1 MDFKQKKY
9 IFTFV
14 IGIQKED
21 KAMTEQEA
29 KVLAE
34 PIVKEI
40 VDCMADGR
48 YDLIPKYAGFQDET
62 TTVDDFKEWAEGYLE
77 DNELSHYDRYGVPN
91 NFQPSY
97 DKSLYHQF
105 SVYLYNNGT
114 GFEVDYDL
122 TTDSELNDLTLI
134 MEFLFSD
141 NGIKANIVD
150 IHVL

>member
-1 MDFKQKKY
+1 
-9 IFTFV
+9 
-14 IGIQKED
+14 
-21 KAMTEQEA
+21 MTEQEA

-91 NFQPSY
+91 NFQPAY

-122 TTDSELNDLTLI
+122 TTDSKLNDLTLI

>member
-1 MDFKQKKY
+1 M
-9 IFTFV
+9 

-91 NFQPSY
+91 NFQPAY